1 MILGHK
7 SGFNLREATACQSSE
22 AHGTRS
28 VDAMIHNDG
37 SLDALAV
44 KVACRGGAAM
54 TWAHLAQLTRD
65 QVRQAA

>member
-1 MILGHK
+1 MTLGHK
-7 SGFNLREATACQSSE
+7 SGFNFREAMACQSSE

-28 VDAMIHNDG
+28 EDAVIHNAG
-37 SLDALAV
+37 SLDALSV
-44 KVACRGGAAM
+44 KVACRGGAPM